1 MRRTRTVLLCIA
13 GLVAATLPAGAGAGA
28 GAAAAAAPQACV
40 RTPGPAQGQAGEVL
54 GVAERAKREL
64 GLNSLILRVSE
75 DGKEL
80 VTAALG
86 ESVTG
91 VPADPAMHF
100 RSGSVAIAYMTTVL
114 LQLADE
120 GRASLDDPL
129 SRWLPDA
136 PHAEEITLRQ
146 LGSSTSGLH
155 DYVTDPKFLAEL
167 EAAPFRHWTP
177 AEVIGIAAAHPLWYE
192 PGTGFSYSHAN
203 FQLLGA
209 ALEKI
214 SGVSL
219 ERLLEERVMEPL
231 GLGQTANGATPEIP
245 VPALHSFTSERGIYE
260 ESSYWNPSWTT
271 APGAVLTTDICDLE
285 RSARA
290 IGTGELL
297 SAEAFRTQLN
307 PGTVGL
313 GTPTGG
319 CPATVCLKNTEAAHF
334 GFGVIVVNGWIE
346 QNPSFSGYA
355 AIQAY
360 LPAEKLAIAVSATKG
375 PKTPEGNQAEVVAE
389 RIAALLAPDHPLK
402 AKRPS

>member
-1 MRRTRTVLLCIA
+1 MLLCIA
-13 GLVAATLPAGAGAGA
+13 GLVAATLPAGVA
-28 GAAAAAAPQACV
+28 GAAPAGCV
-40 RTPGPAQGQAGEVL
+40 STPGPARGQAADVL
-54 GVAERAKREL
+54 RVAEQAQREL
-64 GLNSLILRVSE
+64 GLNSLILRVSQ
-75 DGKEL
+75 DGEEL
-80 VTAALG
+80 VTTALG

-100 RSGSVAIAYMTTVL
+100 RSGSVAIAYMATVL
-114 LQLADE
+114 LQLVEE
-120 GRASLDDPL
+120 GKAGLDDTID
-129 SRWLPDA
+129 RWLPDA

-146 LGSSTSGLH
+146 LGNSTSGLH

-192 PGTGFSYSHAN
+192 PGTNFSYSHAN

-219 ERLLEERVMEPL
+219 ERLLQERVMGPL
-231 GLGQTANGATPEIP
+231 GLSETANAATPEIP
-245 VPALHSFTSERGIYE
+245 VPALHSFTSDRGIYE

-290 IGTGELL
+290 VGTGELL
-297 SAEAFRTQLN
+297 SEESFETQLD

-313 GTPTGG
+313 GGPKDG
-319 CPATVCLKNTEAAHF
+319 CPATVCLKNTPEAHF
-334 GFGVIVVNGWIE
+334 GFGVLVVNGWIE

-355 AIQAY
+355 ALQAY
-360 LPAEKLAIAVSATKG
+360 LPAQKLAIAVSATKG
-375 PKTPEGNQAEVVAE
+375 PKTPEGNQAQTVAE
-389 RIAALLAPDHPLK
+389 RISALLAPDHPLK
-402 AKRPS
+402 SKHPSS